1 MSGTAQ
7 FLFFALMGYTAI
19 AAVVDAYYTQVGML
33 LGFTEANP
41 INKFLFSKI
50 GQPLTAFLEIGGF
63 LVLNSIFSV
72 YSAAGSFVVAG
83 AIAGTETFMAIR
95 NYKLVAAAKA
105 KAPVKK

>member
-1 MSGTAQ
+1 
-7 FLFFALMGYTAI
+7 
-19 AAVVDAYYTQVGML
+19 
-33 LGFTEANP
+33 
-41 INKFLFSKI
+41 
-50 GQPLTAFLEIGGF
+50 
-63 LVLNSIFSV
+63 LNSIFSV